1 VVSFNFSAETT
12 DAVNIR
18 HVGRRKKM
26 TLSIVSFPI
35 CGRFTLIWFLT
46 ALVSVSCNPGVFNVK
61 YRYPRLQGSLT
72 ALKEHDD
79 RRQLTILAGI
89 DLPLGGTGRPD
100 IPGSVSDS
108 SKELLLFL

>member
-1 VVSFNFSAETT
+1 
-12 DAVNIR
+12 
-18 HVGRRKKM
+18 M
-26 TLSIVSFPI
+26 
-35 CGRFTLIWFLT
+35 
-46 ALVSVSCNPGVFNVK
+46 FNVK